1 MQKLEAKFLRFIVA
15 AATSTFVCAGLGA
28 QTVPAKTAQPKRLLL
43 VTTTLGFR
51 HAAVPVQEK
60 LIRELAASTG
70 EFTIVS
76 TSDSPDFPTAEYQT
90 IVDQR
95 NARIPLSE
103 AKDNDKPPFLNVYG
117 GLPHATLQQEAAVT
131 EMMNYVESFARTAA
145 AARAALAKT
154 TYSEK
159 PDNHDIAAETKVV
172 ANAELA
178 LANARAISFAKLQA
192 SPQRLSPEQTKV
204 IVQLAA
210 HGTGDAPSTT
220 AADPT
225 CEQQTAITAMNS
237 SVSSLNQAANAARI
251 ALSAAPFANTSD
263 KAELKTK
270 ADMLASADLAFAQAT
285 ATAFAKLQSTSAR
298 LLPEQVHALAQSMGS
313 RGGFGTVRQTRP
325 DPSDPMTA
333 RVAKILQQYLSP
345 EALKNYDAVA
355 FLSTTGELP
364 IPDKDAFFKW
374 IADGHGFIGLH
385 SATDTLHGT
394 PEYIKMIGAEFAGHG
409 RNHAR
414 EQVFNTDP
422 KSPLTAGWGNS
433 IALNEEFYLF
443 KKFDP
448 RKAHVLLEMK
458 EQPYTKEVGEYPV
471 SWIKMYGQGRVFY
484 MSLGHRDDVISPD
497 ATIGDQQFKIRY
509 NKSEVARAVDRNILN
524 GIRWALGLINA
535 DATPQVH

>member
-1 MQKLEAKFLRFIVA
+1 MKMFLRFIVA
-15 AATSTFVCAGLGA
+15 TATGTFVCAGLGG
-28 QTVPAKTAQPKRLLL
+28 QTASAKPAHSKRLLL

-51 HAAVPVQEK
+51 HAAVTVQEE
-60 LIRELAASTG
+60 LIREMAASTG
-70 EFTIVS
+70 EFTIIS
-76 TSDSPDFPTAEYQT
+76 TSDSPDFPAVEYQS

-95 NARIPLSE
+95 NARIPLNE
-103 AKDNDKPPFLNVYG
+103 AKDNDKPPFLDVYG
-117 GLPHATLQQEAAVT
+117 GLPRATPQQEAAVT
-131 EMMNYVESFARTAA
+131 KMMNYVDPFARTVVV
-145 AARAALAKT
+145 ARAALAKA

-159 PDNHDIAAETKVV
+159 PDNNDITAKTKAV
-172 ANAELA
+172 ADAELA
-178 LANARAISFAKLQA
+178 LASARAESFVKLQD
-192 SPQRLSPEQTKV
+192 SPQRLTPEQTKV

-210 HGTGDAPSTT
+210 HGTGDVPRTT
-220 AADPT
+220 APDPT
-225 CEQQTAITAMNS
+225 PEQQVAITSMNS
-237 SVSSLNQAANAARI
+237 SISSLSQAASTARI
-251 ALSAAPFANTSD
+251 ALSAAPFADKPD
-263 KAELKTK
+263 KAEFK
-270 ADMLASADLAFAQAT
+270 AKAEKLASADIAYANAT

-313 RGGFGTVRQTRP
+313 RGGFGTVRPTRP

-394 PEYIKMIGAEFAGHG
+394 PEYIRMIGAEFAGHG

-422 KSPLTAGWGNS
+422 KSPLTAGWSDS

-443 KKFDP
+443 KKFDS
-448 RKAHVLLEMK
+448 RKVHVLLEMK

-471 SWIKMYGQGRVFY
+471 SWIKMYGQGRMFY
-484 MSLGHRDDVISPD
+484 TSLGHRDDVLSPS

-509 NKSEVARAVDRNILN
+509 NKPEVAQAVDRNILN